1 MKIKL
6 LRNVI
11 KRQNIFLELYV
22 SIRNKFLC
30 PYCFMDYKIVI
41 LCIFALSFKL
51 IFPFMSIR
59 FIIFFR
65 WSVAYRLV
73 HKSHECIYYIWN
85 MCRKS
90 FRDFFVCY
98 ISLLLD
104 FFLVITEITFS
115 VSFLQP
121 SVFHTFFGPRRFGD
135 IMGFF

>member
-73 HKSHECIYYIWN
+73 HKSHACIYIIYEIFLG
-85 MCRKS
+85 KV
-90 FRDFFVCY
+90 FV
-98 ISLLLD
+98 ISLFVISH
-104 FFLVITEITFS
+104 FFSISFWWWLKSHFLFPFFNPLFSIHFSDLVGLVT
-115 VSFLQP
+115 
-121 SVFHTFFGPRRFGD
+121 
-135 IMGFF
+135 